1 MRAATHSGGNGVSA
15 AGDTDKDYPA
25 LNVHILEPPDS
36 FALELISSS
45 QNNYRRQLTE
55 LEEQR
60 VAHGDVAANVM
71 ASIAAQ
77 TQA

>member
-1 MRAATHSGGNGVSA
+1 MGQWRHVHCYVYAA
-15 AGDTDKDYPA
+15 
-25 LNVHILEPPDS
+25 PDS
-36 FALELISSS
+36 FALELLGNS
-45 QNNYRRQLTE
+45 QNSYRRQLTE

-60 VAHGDVAANVM
+60 VAHGDVAANTM